1 MDAIKEIFISLG
13 LNSDDVGKG
22 MKQAESTIS
31 SGIKSIT
38 GHLSVLSGAI
48 TSAFA
53 VGMAFNQYTAEADAM
68 GKLADSLDINIEKLH
83 AWSETA
89 ARAGGSAGAFQSS
102 LQSLTGQLARTALTG
117 SSRAKSVL
125 EGAGID
131 AGDIGRQRDAFEV
144 MEELAEKAETMG
156 KAEFLGLGRSLGLD
170 TGTIMMLQQGRQ
182 ALKDAIQA
190 QKEFGVYTKEDAKA
204 TADFNDRMADFGQVV
219 RSVSAI
225 AFRMILPPLTMFME
239 KLNQVVAFIRKH
251 EKFVQAFFVGLAA
264 VITAYAIPALYAMAA
279 AMFANPFAWVVAG
292 LVVLAAVIEDLIVW
306 AEGGDSAFKKLW
318 ESFLANDKVQRIIA
332 ALGQLYDEFYAFG
345 RGIVVS
351 IQGAMDKVGD
361 ILNRTKESF
370 NNFCEMIK
378 SAVGAAFDWIAD
390 KFNAVFAPIKS
401 FLNFLGNGVS
411 VGTPSLAGVGG
422 YASASDAL
430 YGGGSVSNFGGDRT
444 VETNVNVGTVN
455 IQAQD
460 GRDGA
465 NQFMGGVESSAARW
479 TSNADYSMD

>member
-1 MDAIKEIFISLG
+1 MDALKEIFIRLG
-13 LNSDDVGKG
+13 LDAKDVDKG
-22 MKQAESTIS
+22 MKQADSAIS
-31 SGIKSIT
+31 GGIQSIM
-38 GHLSVLSGAI
+38 GKLSVLSGAI
-48 TSAFA
+48 TSAMA
-53 VGMAFNQYTAEADAM
+53 VGMAFNQYVAEADAM

-89 ARAGGSAGAFQSS
+89 VRAGGSAGAFQSS

-144 MEELAEKAETMG
+144 MLELAEKAETMG

-190 QKEFGVYTKEDAKA
+190 QKEFGVYTKEDAKI

-225 AFRMILPPLTMFME
+225 VFRMIIPPLTAFLE
-239 KLNQVVAFIRKH
+239 VANKVIAYLRKH
-251 EKFVQAFFVGLAA
+251 ERFVQAFFIGIA
-264 VITAYAIPALYAMAA
+264 TAIMAFAIPALYAMAT
-279 AMFANPFAWVVAG
+279 AMLANPFTWFVAG
-292 LVVLAAVIEDLIVW
+292 LIAIAAVIEDLIVW
-306 AEGGDSAFKKLW
+306 FEGGDSALKKLW
-318 ESFLANDKVQRIIA
+318 ESFLQKENVQLAIKDLKVFYDK
-332 ALGQLYDEFYAFG
+332 LCEWYDEATNIVREAVTRI
-345 RGIVVS
+345 RGI
-351 IQGAMDKVGD
+351 IEDCKQAF
-361 ILNRTKESF
+361 NSF
-370 NNFCEMIK
+370 AETVK
-378 SAVGAAFDWIAD
+378 SVVGAAFDWIAD
-390 KFNAVFAPIKS
+390 KFNAVFAPIKA
-401 FLNFLGNGVS
+401 FLNFLGGGVS
-411 VGTPSLAGVGG
+411 VGTPALAGVGG